1 MQLGKARSKLSLS
14 LSHRRVS
21 GIKLGISHHG
31 TPADWQA
38 PTKEPVEV
46 APPKPKPKRR

>member
-14 LSHRRVS
+14 LSHRRLS

-31 TPADWQA
+31 SPAAWQA
-38 PTKEPVEV
+38 PSKEPSVET
-46 APPKPKPKRR
+46 PKPKDKRK